1 MITLQPITIKFEHT
15 EEFDI
20 EAYLEWCENY
30 GITPSQKHYKEWAT
44 DCLVDSLMDDINT
57 DEFQLIYGD
66 SQEIDY
72 KEENIDHKEENW
84 EPFDY
89 GSYVEDLTEEELKE
103 FHALCDADKMVLSPA
118 FCKDNIITMN
128 SLDNPT
134 ISYGMIVN
142 ENGDILTIKKSINH
156 HHMFSYL
163 KQIKDT
169 F

>member
-20 EAYLEWCENY
+20 EAYLEWCEQCS
-30 GITPSQKHYKEWAT
+30 IEPSQKHYKEWAT
-44 DCLVDSLMDDINT
+44 DCLVDSLMDDIDT
-57 DEFQLIYGD
+57 DEFQFIYGD
-66 SQEIDY
+66 SQEINY
-72 KEENIDHKEENW
+72 KEENW

-89 GSYVEDLTEEELKE
+89 SSYVEDLTEEELKE
-103 FHALCDADKMVLSPA
+103 FHALCDADKIILSPA

-134 ISYGMIVN
+134 ISYGIIVDK
-142 ENGDILTIKKSINH
+142 NGDILTIKKSINH

-163 KQIKDT
+163 KQNKDT